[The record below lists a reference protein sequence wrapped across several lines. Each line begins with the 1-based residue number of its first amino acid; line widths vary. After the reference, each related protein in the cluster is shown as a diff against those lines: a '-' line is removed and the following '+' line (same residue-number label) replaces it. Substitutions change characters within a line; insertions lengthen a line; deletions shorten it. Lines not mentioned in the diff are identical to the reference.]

1 MYIKGFSNSYFLTS
15 FSFFGNSSAT
25 FLYINIQD
33 CRISRNVMFK
43 IFSPQMWQHFNIAVN
58 KMMLTKSIYLFD
70 VSLANITTQPL
81 ITIWLLKKYNCIV

>member
-1 MYIKGFSNSYFLTS
+1 
-15 FSFFGNSSAT
+15 
-25 FLYINIQD
+25 
-33 CRISRNVMFK
+33 MFK